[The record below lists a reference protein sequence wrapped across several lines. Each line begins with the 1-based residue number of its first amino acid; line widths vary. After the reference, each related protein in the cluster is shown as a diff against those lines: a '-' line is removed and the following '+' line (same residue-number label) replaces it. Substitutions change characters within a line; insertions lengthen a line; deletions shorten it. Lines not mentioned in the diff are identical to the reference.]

1 MASKQPATSQ
11 QLAYLDELKQRL
23 QELRRRQETFMEET
37 AEILR
42 NINPDLDPDPEVT
55 HPAKP
60 NTSLPSSIEEEE
72 EAELEEEPGTV
83 ENGKSVQGSIKQL
96 IRRFEALR
104 QTSQTFNDQSVPQEL
119 ASVDVRRL
127 LNGYE
132 SLIVEGK
139 RLQKNWMQLKKTSE
153 NCARQGN
160 RNESKFLLYH
170 TGSKSPSFA
179 ELYHWG
185 DDDKRTEEAVRAGA
199 VRTLKISIESKLQR
213 YAVETKSGKREI
225 GKDYY
230 Y

>member
-1 MASKQPATSQ
+1 MATKQSPTSQ

-42 NINPDLDPDPEVT
+42 NINPDQVT

-60 NTSLPSSIEEEE
+60 SASLPASNEE
-72 EAELEEEPGTV
+72 ELEEPCPM
-83 ENGKSVQGSIKQL
+83 ENGKSVGSIKQL
-96 IRRFEALR
+96 IHRFEALR
-104 QTSQTFNDQSVPQEL
+104 QTSQKFNDQSVPQEL

-139 RLQKNWMQLKKTSE
+139 RLQMNWMQLKKTSE

-185 DDDKRTEEAVRAGA
+185 DDKRSEVRGAGA
-199 VRTLKISIESKLQR
+199 VRRLKISIDSKMQGCEGV
-213 YAVETKSGKREI
+213 AKRNI
-225 GKDYY
+225 GKDN
-230 Y
+230 

>member
-42 NINPDLDPDPEVT
+42 NINPDLDPEVT

-60 NTSLPSSIEEEE
+60 NTSLPSSIEE
-72 EAELEEEPGTV
+72 ELEEEPGTV